1 METYLYYSEVRPS
14 GPRRHK
20 TYRHIKM
27 EVADAAEVSGSDKA
41 SSKEVSF
48 GLGFEIE
55 LRVLQVE

>member
-1 METYLYYSEVRPS
+1 MLYYSEVRPS

-27 EVADAAEVSGSDKA
+27 EVPDAAEVSGSDKA